1 MYLKWVIIEKVLNI
15 LWEYVVNIM
24 EVNEKNVN
32 EVLEK
37 GELEFD
43 IIDIKRKCL

>member
-24 EVNEKNVN
+24 EVNEKDVN

-43 IIDIKRKCL
+43 IIDI